1 MAIVDKVGTRRA
13 AVQMRDGISLSALA
27 DSLGLKAAQEFFSRI
42 DGSQC
47 NGTTII
53 GTTVRNARAGFSKA
67 NAACPAQVV
76 VPGRSGSRREG
87 PINPSD
93 GLVIIKMDDLAA
105 VVRAGQGEFDW
116 TRAFAPRHGL
126 EAATTSPMPKRGS
139 RGRRQLQ
146 A

>member
-1 MAIVDKVGTRRA
+1 MAVVDKVGTRL
-13 AVQMRDGISLSALA
+13 AVANLRNGISLSALA
-27 DSLGLKAAQEFFSRI
+27 DSLGLKAAQEFLSRI
-42 DGSQC
+42 DDSQRD
-47 NGTTII
+47 GTMIL

-67 NAACPAQVV
+67 KAACPAQVV

-105 VVRAGQGEFDW
+105 VVRAGRGEFDW
-116 TRAFAPRHGL
+116 TEAFAPRRGL
-126 EAATTSPMPKRGS
+126 EAATTSPMLKRGS
-139 RGRRQLQ
+139 RGRRQPQ

>member
-1 MAIVDKVGTRRA
+1 
-13 AVQMRDGISLSALA
+13 MRDGISLSALT
-27 DSLGLKAAQEFFSRI
+27 DSLGSKAAQEFFNRI
-42 DGSQC
+42 DGSQR

-67 NAACPAQVV
+67 KAACTAQVV

-116 TRAFAPRHGL
+116 TRAFAPRNGL
-126 EAATTSPMPKRGS
+126 KAATTSPALKRGS
-139 RGRRQLQ
+139 RGSRQLQ